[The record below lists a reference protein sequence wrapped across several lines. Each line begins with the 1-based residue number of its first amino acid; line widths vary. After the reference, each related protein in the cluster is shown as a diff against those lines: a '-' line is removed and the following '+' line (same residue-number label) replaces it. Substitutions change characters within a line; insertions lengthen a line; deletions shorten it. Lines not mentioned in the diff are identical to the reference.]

1 MSQSDDVMHAGGVA
15 TTPGSLLPNTSKV
28 IEVDNHT
35 INFGP
40 QHPAAHGVL
49 RLILEMDGEVVERA
63 DPHIGLL
70 HRGTEK
76 LMEYKS
82 YLQSTPYFDRLD
94 YVSPMCMEHTWV
106 LAQEKLLGIQAPPRA
121 VWIRTM
127 FAEVTRVLNHLLN
140 ITTYALDVG
149 AITPSLWGFEERE
162 KLLEFYD
169 DASGARLHANYYR
182 AGGVNRDLPAGLVG
196 RMAEWAETFPKFID
210 ELEELLTGNRIWKQ
224 RTVDIGIISP
234 EDALAWGFSGPPL
247 RASGVAWDLRKSQ
260 PYEVYEELDFD
271 IPVGRNGDC
280 YDRYLVRMNE
290 MRQSTHLI
298 KQCLERLPEG
308 PVRIQDN
315 KFTPPK
321 RQEMKRSME
330 ALIHHFKLYTEG
342 YHVPAGAT
350 YTATESPKGE
360 FGVYLVADGS
370 NRPYRCKIR
379 PTGFAFLQA
388 IEHMSR
394 RHMLADAVA
403 VIGSLDV
410 VFGEIDR

>member
-1 MSQSDDVMHAGGVA
+1 MDTPLDIKTGTHASS
-15 TTPGSLLPNTSKV
+15 PGDTKPNSAKV

-35 INFGP
+35 LNFGP

-76 LMEYKS
+76 LIEYKT
-82 YLQSTPYFDRLD
+82 YLQALPYFDRLD
-94 YVSPMCMEHTWV
+94 YVSPMCMEHSFV
-106 LAQEKLLGIQAPPRA
+106 LAQEKLLGIEVPERGK
-121 VWIRTM
+121 WIRTL
-127 FAEVTRVLNHLLN
+127 FAEITRVLNHLLN

-162 KLLEFYD
+162 KLMEFYEA
-169 DASGARLHANYYR
+169 ASGARLHSNYYR
-182 AGGVNRDLPAGLVG
+182 AGGVAKDLPAGLEARIG
-196 RMAEWAETFPKFID
+196 EWAHTFPKFVD
-210 ELEELLTGNRIWKQ
+210 ELENLLTSNRIWKQ
-224 RTVDIGIISP
+224 RTVDIGIITP
-234 EDALAWGFSGPPL
+234 EDALAWGFTGPCL
-247 RASGVAWDLRKSQ
+247 RASGMAWDLRRSQ
-260 PYEVYEELDFD
+260 PYDMYNEVEFD
-271 IPVGRNGDC
+271 VPVGHNGDC
-280 YDRYLVRMNE
+280 YDRYLVRIAE
-290 MRQSTHLI
+290 LRQSTYI
-298 KQCLERLPEG
+298 IQQCLEKMRPG
-308 PVRIQDN
+308 DVKIQDR
-315 KFTPPK
+315 KFTAP
-321 RQEMKRSME
+321 RRAEMKKSME

-342 YHVPAGAT
+342 YHIPAGAT

-360 FGVYLVADGS
+360 FGVYLIADGS

-388 IEHMSR
+388 VEHMSK

-403 VIGSLDV
+403 VIGSLDI